1 MPNLGLC
8 VQAAC
13 VWEAS
18 TRKPGN
24 VHRYRDFADLSYL
37 DLLLS
42 AAAIAPVLAAAPTCR
57 VGATV
62 LEAVRATRAVA
73 RSNSNLGIVLLLAPL
88 AAVPEGANLRQGVGR
103 VLEALD
109 VDDSRLAYEAIRLAR
124 PGGLGRV
131 EEEDVAA
138 EPTRTLREVMALA
151 AGRDL
156 VARQYADEFR
166 EVFEEGVPALV
177 RGMKETGS
185 VEGGIVYAHL
195 FLLSRHL
202 DTLIARKRGE
212 AEAEEASARAGE
224 VLRLGWPAEGGGRSA
239 LAGLDAW
246 LREGRNPGTTADLV
260 CASLFVLLRE
270 GTMGLRPD
278 IPWPCRF
285 LDDD

>member
-1 MPNLGLC
+1 MPDIGLC
-8 VQAAC
+8 VQTAC

-18 TRKPGN
+18 ARKPGN

-42 AAAIAPVLAAAPTCR
+42 AAAIAPVLAAAPTAR
-57 VGATV
+57 VGAIV

-73 RSNSNLGIVLLLAPL
+73 QSNSNLGIILLLTPL
-88 AAVPEGANLRQGVGR
+88 AAVPEGEDLRRGVER

-109 VDDSRLAYEAIRLAR
+109 VEDARLAYEAIRLAR
-124 PGGLGRV
+124 PGGLGRAQ
-131 EEEDVAA
+131 EEDVAG

-156 VARQYADEFR
+156 VARQYTDGFR
-166 EVFEEGVPALV
+166 EVFEEGAPALV
-177 RGMKETGS
+177 RGMQETGS
-185 VEGGIVYAHL
+185 VEGGIVSAHL
-195 FLLSRHL
+195 FLLSRHP
-202 DTLIARKRGE
+202 DSLIARKHDD

-239 LAGLDAW
+239 LARLDAW
-246 LREGRNPGTTADLV
+246 LRQGRNPGTTADLV

-285 LDDD
+285 LDHD